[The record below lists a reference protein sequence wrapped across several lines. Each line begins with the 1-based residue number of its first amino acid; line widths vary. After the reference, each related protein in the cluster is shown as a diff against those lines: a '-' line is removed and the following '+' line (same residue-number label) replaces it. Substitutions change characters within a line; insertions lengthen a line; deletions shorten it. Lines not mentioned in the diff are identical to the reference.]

1 MRLRL
6 KALVVVLLVSLFV
19 AVMIPCVYSRYIRGE
34 TLYYVSKVD
43 AFRKENETLPR
54 GGVVFVGDSITDFCD
69 LDKYYPGLD
78 AVNRGIAGDVTYGV
92 LRRMEES
99 VYALAPEL
107 VVLLIGINDIARAH
121 LPETTLENIR
131 EIISAIRVNC
141 PDTAIIVQS
150 VYPVNPKWREN
161 YAKRNTPLVKE
172 LNAGI
177 EALATEFGCTFAN
190 IYPYLVGDD
199 GYLIDE
205 YTYDGL
211 HPNDKGYEVISSH
224 LRPIIDE
231 VLGTDVASERVAVF
245 EPVRSDIPVR
255 KL

>member
-1 MRLRL
+1 M
-6 KALVVVLLVSLFV
+6 
-19 AVMIPCVYSRYIRGE
+19 
-34 TLYYVSKVD
+34 
-43 AFRKENETLPR
+43 
-54 GGVVFVGDSITDFCD
+54 
-69 LDKYYPGLD
+69 
-78 AVNRGIAGDVTYGV
+78 
-92 LRRMEES
+92 
-99 VYALAPEL
+99 
-107 VVLLIGINDIARAH
+107 VLLIGINDIARAH

-205 YTYDGL
+205 YTKDGL
-211 HPNDKGYEVISSH
+211 HPNEKGYEVISSH

-231 VLGTDVASERVAVF
+231 VLGADAA
-245 EPVRSDIPVR
+245 I
-255 KL
+255 

>member
-34 TLYYVSKVD
+34 TLYYISKVD
-43 AFRKENETLPR
+43 NFREENKTLPR

-69 LDKYYPGLD
+69 LDKFYPGLD

-99 VYALAPEL
+99 VYALVPRL

-205 YTYDGL
+205 YTKDGL
-211 HPNDKGYEVISSH
+211 HPNEKGYEVISSH